1 LKFSLEVQS
10 QSMVLKVL
18 IQMREKEV
26 VLQII
31 VLMVLLPRPVE
42 KMESILKRRKD
53 IIIEIMNVMV
63 VILLLLEEIKLDC

>member
-1 LKFSLEVQS
+1 
-10 QSMVLKVL
+10 MVLKVL

-31 VLMVLLPRPVE
+31 VLLVLLLRPMG
-42 KMESILKRRKD
+42 KMESILKRKKD

-63 VILLLLEEIKLDC
+63 VILLQLEETKLEYQNLV